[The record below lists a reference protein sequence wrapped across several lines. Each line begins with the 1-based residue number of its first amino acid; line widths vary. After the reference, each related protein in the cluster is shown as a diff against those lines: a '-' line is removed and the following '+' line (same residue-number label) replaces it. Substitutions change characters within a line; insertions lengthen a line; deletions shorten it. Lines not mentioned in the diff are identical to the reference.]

1 MQIHPDRS
9 SQWMVEFH
17 KQLVRGKH
25 VILYGNVADQFLLN
39 DRYLSLQRFL
49 SVYQA
54 YSAAKDVTLRRLY
67 IDTMQEILART
78 PSIVLDDKLQ
88 GIVPYLPLGNLP
100 NAPPPG
106 PEQAPPHRPR
116 RAHQFGGQPR
126 TVNVP
131 LTNRMA

>member
-1 MQIHPDRS
+1 MTHDAA
-9 SQWMVEFH
+9 VCF
-17 KQLVRGKH
+17 
-25 VILYGNVADQFLLN
+25 
-39 DRYLSLQRFL
+39 LQRFL

-100 NAPPPG
+100 NAPPPA
-106 PEQAPPHRPR
+106 PAPPP
-116 RAHQFGGQPR
+116 QPPR
-126 TVNVP
+126 TGTAP
-131 LTNRMA
+131 